1 MDLFLNRYWPEIDR
15 QAMVGGI
22 MSEISAFSVTKA
34 LKTAVGFLPQAW
46 AGAWLSLLVILA
58 LMVGGPMV
66 AMVLKTPLAF
76 LALVLLLVTA
86 KLMTQGGLYRIALF
100 GKSAREEGL
109 GFGGLQ
115 FGGPEWR
122 LLAAS
127 LVVTAF
133 FVLMTVT
140 LFVVFAIALSF
151 SGLTHGYDTATQ
163 AVQALIARHSGI
175 DYVFIAYIIGSVLFL
190 IFVALKFALLAAAN
204 IAERRLVTLNA
215 LGLTSGHVG
224 RICLG
229 LLVILLPFGLICGLA
244 GQGLGHAGQTHFG
257 VHVAL
262 IALYI
267 FLFLP
272 LTVGFLAAS
281 YRQIVT
287 IRSK

>member
-1 MDLFLNRYWPEIDR
+1 
-15 QAMVGGI
+15 
-22 MSEISAFSVTKA
+22 MSETSAFSVTKA
-34 LKTAVGFLPQAW
+34 LKSAVAFLPRAW
-46 AGAWLSLLVILA
+46 AGAWLSLLVTLA
-58 LMVGGPMV
+58 LVVGGPMA
-66 AMVLKTPLAF
+66 AMVLKTPLAG
-76 LALVLLLVTA
+76 LALVVLLVIA

-100 GKSAREEGL
+100 GKSARQEGL

-115 FGGPEWR
+115 FGAPEWS

-133 FVLMTVT
+133 FALMTAT

-151 SGLTHGYDTATQ
+151 SGLTHGYDTTTQ
-163 AVQALIARHSGI
+163 AVQALIARHQSI
-175 DYVFIAYIIGSVLFL
+175 DYVFIVYIIGSALFL

-224 RICLG
+224 RICMG
-229 LLVILLPFGLICGLA
+229 LLVILLPFCLICGFV
-244 GQGLGHAGQTHFG
+244 GQGLGHAVQTHFAIRA
-257 VHVAL
+257 AL
-262 IALYI
+262 MALYI

>member
-1 MDLFLNRYWPEIDR
+1 
-15 QAMVGGI
+15 
-22 MSEISAFSVTKA
+22 MSAISAFSVTKA

-46 AGAWLSLLVILA
+46 VGAWLSLLVLLTLVI
-58 LMVGGPMV
+58 GGPMA
-66 AMVLKTPLAF
+66 AMVLKTPLAGP
-76 LALVLLLVTA
+76 ALVVLLVIA

-109 GFGGLQ
+109 GLGGLQ
-115 FGGPEWR
+115 FGPPEWR

-127 LVVTAF
+127 LVVTIF
-133 FVLMTVT
+133 FALMMTT
-140 LFVVFAIALSF
+140 LFVVFAIGLSF
-151 SGLTHGYDTATQ
+151 SGLTHGYDTTTQ
-163 AVQALIARHSGI
+163 AVQALIARHQGI
-175 DYVFIAYIIGSVLFL
+175 DYAFIVYIIGSILFL
-190 IFVALKFALLAAAN
+190 IFVVLKFVLLAAAN
-204 IAERRLVTLNA
+204 IVERRLVTLNA

-229 LLVILLPFGLICGLA
+229 LLVILLPFGLICVGV
-244 GQGLGHAGQTHFG
+244 GQGLGHAGQAHLV
-257 VHVAL
+257 VHAAL
-262 IALYI
+262 MALYI

>member
-1 MDLFLNRYWPEIDR
+1 
-15 QAMVGGI
+15 
-22 MSEISAFSVTKA
+22 MSAISAFSVTKA
-34 LKTAVGFLPQAW
+34 LKTAAGFVPQAW
-46 AGAWLSLLVILA
+46 GGAWLSLLVILA
-58 LMVGGPMV
+58 LVIGGPMA
-66 AMVLKTPLAF
+66 AMVLKTPLAG
-76 LALVLLLVTA
+76 LALVVLLVIA

-115 FGGPEWR
+115 FGAPEWR

-133 FVLMTVT
+133 FALMVAT
-140 LFVVFAIALSF
+140 LFVIFAIALSF
-151 SGLTHGYDTATQ
+151 SGLTHGYDTTTQ
-163 AVQALIARHSGI
+163 AVQALIARHQGI
-175 DYVFIAYIIGSVLFL
+175 DFVFIAYIVGSVLFL

-229 LLVILLPFGLICGLA
+229 LLVILLPFGLICGFV
-244 GQGLGHAGQTHFG
+244 GQGLGHAGQTHFA
-257 VHVAL
+257 VHAAL
-262 IALYI
+262 MALYI